1 MAEQA
6 ILGLDIGTSHI
17 KFVEAHVGRNGPVIV
32 NAGLGPTPRD
42 TISNGVIVDP
52 EALGAA
58 VRQVLDDHG
67 ARTRKV
73 VSSVASQSSLVVRPI
88 EVPRMTRQEL
98 ADTMQWEVERHIP
111 FAASEVVM
119 SYEPLIAPEDLPED
133 AQNMEVLLAVAQE
146 DMIEV
151 HVQTLY
157 RAGLDPV
164 ALDVEPLSA
173 CRALIDVNRELG
185 AYDHTYALLNI
196 GANTTD
202 FSIIRRGLL
211 NFTRPV
217 PLAGD
222 NVTNAIAEALGYEFH
237 EAERIKV
244 EQGTLYIDGAPALQA
259 PGSPEPAAPVA
270 PDAPGAVPSGEDEAE
285 GPTKVFDLGAEAEPA
300 QPPPEAAPEEPSTGP
315 LPSLHTQ
322 ATGTPSRQIYE
333 AMLPTLVEL
342 VTEVRRSIEY
352 YVNRFP
358 DSQVDKILV
367 FGGTARLPKFPE
379 FLTNEVGISAELGN
393 PFQQLE
399 IDPSG
404 VSAEFIEE
412 NACFMP
418 IGVGLAIRDM
428 LE

>member
-1 MAEQA
+1 
-6 ILGLDIGTSHI
+6 
-17 KFVEAHVGRNGPVIV
+17 
-32 NAGLGPTPRD
+32 
-42 TISNGVIVDP
+42 
-52 EALGAA
+52 
-58 VRQVLDDHG
+58 
-67 ARTRKV
+67 
-73 VSSVASQSSLVVRPI
+73 
-88 EVPRMTRQEL
+88 
-98 ADTMQWEVERHIP
+98 
-111 FAASEVVM
+111 
-119 SYEPLIAPEDLPED
+119 
-133 AQNMEVLLAVAQE
+133 
-146 DMIEV
+146 
-151 HVQTLY
+151 VQTLY

-173 CRALIDVNRELG
+173 CRSLVDINRELG

-237 EAERIKV
+237 EAERIKL

-259 PGSPEPAAPVA
+259 PGVPAPAAPA
-270 PDAPGAVPSGEDEAE
+270 EPDSFGAVPSGEDQAE
-285 GPTKVFDLGAEAEPA
+285 GPTRVFDLGAETEPA
-300 QPPPEAAPEEPSTGP
+300 QPPSEAAPEEPSAGP

-322 ATGTPSRQIYE
+322 AAGTPARQIYE

-379 FLTNEVGISAELGN
+379 FLTNEVGISVEVGN
-393 PFQQLE
+393 PFQRLE
-399 IDPSG
+399 TDPSG

-418 IGVGLAIRDM
+418 IAVGLAIRDM